1 MGYQISLLEA
11 HGWSRFAGVMFQR
24 DLGTRTGVQVSAL
37 GLGCWAIG
45 GPWTS
50 NGRPAGWGEVD
61 DDESIRAIRRALELG
76 VTLFDTADVYGCGHS
91 ERVLGRALAGRR
103 DDVVVVTKVGNV
115 FDEQTRTAG
124 GADVSPTYL
133 RRACDASLRRLD
145 TDRIDVYLIHDGLA
159 GPQSVPAVID
169 VLEELV
175 AAGKLRWYGSS
186 MSDPAIV
193 RALAEGPHMVAV
205 QHELNVLRGELEAL
219 SAAEDLGL
227 ASLNRTPLAMGLLSG
242 RYSPDALPAADDVRR
257 NAPWWD
263 FFDEGAMDR
272 WLQRIAEARA
282 ELTAD
287 GRSLVQ
293 GALGW
298 IWGRSAAPL
307 PLPGFRTVAQVE
319 ENVGAAAY
327 GPLPTER
334 VERIREILGEP
345 LPA

>member
-1 MGYQISLLEA
+1 
-11 HGWSRFAGVMFQR
+11 MFHR

-45 GPWTS
+45 GPFTS

-61 DDESIRAIRRALELG
+61 DEESIRAIRRALDLG
-76 VTLFDTADVYGCGHS
+76 VTLFDTADAYGCGHS
-91 ERVLGRALAGRR
+91 ERVLGRALAERR
-103 DDVVVVTKVGNV
+103 DDVVIVTKVGNL

-124 GADVSPTYL
+124 GQDLSPAYL

-145 TDRIDVYLIHDGLA
+145 TDRIDVYLIHGGFA
-159 GPQSVPAVID
+159 GPEDVPAVVD

-175 AAGKLRWYGSS
+175 AAGKVRWYGSS
-186 MSDPAIV
+186 VSDPAIV
-193 RALAEGPHMVAV
+193 TAMAEGPHMVASE
-205 QHELNVLRGELEAL
+205 HELNVLRGELETL
-219 SAAEDLGL
+219 SVAEELGL
-227 ASLNRTPLAMGLLSG
+227 ACLNRTPLAMGLLSG
-242 RYSPDALPAADDVRR
+242 RYRPDALPAADDVRR

-263 FFDEGAMDR
+263 FFDEGAMER
-272 WLQRIAEARA
+272 WLERIAEVRA

-298 IWGRSAAPL
+298 IWGRSPLTL

-319 ENVGAAAY
+319 ENVGAAEH
-327 GPLPTER
+327 GPLPAER
-334 VERIREILGEP
+334 MQRIRTILGEP

>member
-1 MGYQISLLEA
+1 
-11 HGWSRFAGVMFQR
+11 MFQR
-24 DLGTRTGVQVSAL
+24 DLGTRTGTQVSAL

-50 NGRPAGWGEVD
+50 GGRPAGWGEVD
-61 DDESIRAIRRALELG
+61 DDESIRAIRHALDLG

-103 DDVVVVTKVGNV
+103 DDVVIVTKVGNV

-124 GADVSPTYL
+124 GKDLSPAYL

-145 TDRIDVYLIHDGLA
+145 TDLIDVYLIHDGLA
-159 GPQSVPAVID
+159 GPEDVPAVVD
-169 VLEELV
+169 TLEELV

-186 MSDPAIV
+186 VSDPEIV
-193 RALAEGPHMVAV
+193 RAMAEGPHMVAS
-205 QHELNVLRGELEAL
+205 QHELSVLRGELETL
-219 SAAEDLGL
+219 SVAEDLGL

-242 RYSPDALPAADDVRR
+242 RYRPDALPAADDVRR

-263 FFDEGAMDR
+263 FFDAGAMER
-272 WLQRIAEARA
+272 WLERIAAART

-298 IWGRSAAPL
+298 IWGRSPATL
-307 PLPGFRTVAQVE
+307 PLPGFRTVAQVD
-319 ENVGAAAY
+319 ENVGAADH
-327 GPLPTER
+327 GPLSAER
-334 VERIREILGEP
+334 MERIEAILGEP
-345 LPA
+345 LRVG

>member
-298 IWGRSAAPL
+298 IWGRSAATL

>member
-1 MGYQISLLEA
+1 M
-11 HGWSRFAGVMFQR
+11 
-24 DLGTRTGVQVSAL
+24 QVSAL

-50 NGRPAGWGEVD
+50 NGQPAGWGEVD
-61 DDESIRAIRRALELG
+61 DEESIRAIRRALELG

-103 DDVVVVTKVGNV
+103 DDAVIVTKVGNR

-124 GADVSPTYL
+124 GSDVSPAYL

-145 TDRIDVYLIHDGLA
+145 TDRIDVYLIHDGIA
-159 GPQSVPAVID
+159 SPEDVPAVVD

-175 AAGKLRWYGSS
+175 TAGKIRWYGSS

-193 RALAEGPHMVAV
+193 RAMAGGPHMVAV
-205 QHELNVLRGELEAL
+205 EHELNVLRGELEAL
-219 SAAEDLGL
+219 DAAEELGL
-227 ASLNRTPLAMGLLSG
+227 ASLNRTPLAMGLLGG
-242 RYSPDALPAADDVRR
+242 RYRPGALPAADDVRR

-263 FFDEGAMDR
+263 FFDEGGAMER
-272 WLQRIAEARA
+272 WLELIEEARE

-287 GRSLVQ
+287 GRSLAQ

-298 IWGRSAAPL
+298 IWGRSQATFPI
-307 PLPGFRTVAQVE
+307 PGFRTVAQVE
-319 ENVGAAAY
+319 ENVRAAEH
-327 GPLPTER
+327 GPLPAER
-334 VERIREILGEP
+334 MERLRAIVGEP
-345 LPA
+345 APA

>member
-1 MGYQISLLEA
+1 MGSRISLLEV
-11 HGWSRFAGVMFQR
+11 HRRPRFPAVMFQR

-45 GPWTS
+45 GPWTF
-50 NGRPAGWGEVD
+50 NGQPAGWGGVD
-61 DDESIRAIRRALELG
+61 DDESVRAIRHALELG

-103 DDVVVVTKVGNV
+103 DDVVIVTKVGNL
-115 FDEQTRTAG
+115 FDEQTRTG
-124 GADVSPTYL
+124 GGSDLSPAYL
-133 RRACDASLRRLD
+133 RRACEASLRRLD
-145 TDRIDVYLIHDGLA
+145 TDRIDVYLIHDGFNA
-159 GPQSVPAVID
+159 PEDVPPVVE

-186 MSDPAIV
+186 VSDPAIV
-193 RALAEGPHMVAV
+193 RAMAEGPHMVAV
-205 QHELNVLRGELEAL
+205 QHELNVLRGELETL
-219 SAAEDLGL
+219 DVAEELGL

-242 RYSPDALPAADDVRR
+242 RYQPDALPAADDVRR

-263 FFDEGAMDR
+263 FFTEGAMQR
-272 WLQRIAEARA
+272 WLERIDQAHA

-298 IWGRSAAPL
+298 IWGRSPVTL
-307 PLPGFRTVAQVE
+307 PIPGFRTVAQVE
-319 ENVGAAAY
+319 ENVGAAEH
-327 GPLPTER
+327 GPLPAER
-334 VERIREILGEP
+334 MERIRAILGEP

>member
-1 MGYQISLLEA
+1 MGWRISLLEA

-298 IWGRSAAPL
+298 IWGRSAATL